1 MTASDDGISD
11 YNVVDVIREAKA
23 TVVAATQSYTSLIPP
38 MGDERKAK
46 VFIANMANRITF
58 CAADED
64 SAVIAADTLGKRKT
78 RRRTVSHGSGRS
90 SVSWMDEEKYHIEPH
105 ELRRLRKFQAVVQH
119 CDYGFRRAKIA
130 PLGSDGKVPTWYR
143 SAA

>member
-1 MTASDDGISD
+1 MLFRS
-11 YNVVDVIREAKA
+11 
-23 TVVAATQSYTSLIPP
+23 VAATQSYASLIPP

-64 SAVIAADTLGKRKT
+64 SAKIAADTLGKRKSK
-78 RRRTVSHGSGRS
+78 RRTYGYTGGKRS
-90 SVSWMDEEKYHIEPH
+90 SSYTEEDKYFLEPH

-119 CDYGFRRAKIA
+119 CDFGFRKVTIPA
-130 PLGSDGKVPTWYR
+130 LGTDGLVPAWYR
-143 SAA
+143 DTF